1 MAKRKYNQISL
12 KEKERIIGI
21 MSRPENINSKTGNPN
36 FYKLSNSLD
45 DGGVGHTRQK
55 LENWWKNREK
65 IRSSSHKYKRKR
77 TKTAYKAYHSEMESK
92 LKDWIIQER
101 SLGVCI
107 SGFVIRVKALEL
119 ERSFCEQM
127 KKPCLFKASTGWM
140 LNFLRRNR
148 FVLRRITTTG
158 RELPENA
165 IETILSFIADMEKTF
180 GGIEDIDFD
189 SIINMDETSIYIDMP
204 SN

>member
-1 MAKRKYNQISL
+1 MTEELDIHVKNLKIGGKIERKFDHLLINIS
-12 KEKERIIGI
+12 EKERRLHI
-21 MSRPENINSKTGNPN
+21 KHTNP
-36 FYKLSNSLD
+36 
-45 DGGVGHTRQK
+45 
-55 LENWWKNREK
+55 
-65 IRSSSHKYKRKR
+65 
-77 TKTAYKAYHSEMESK
+77 EMESK